1 MTAAK
6 AKKKLKKAAVKAI
19 KSARKPVSKKTS
31 KPAKL
36 AKPKAPAAKKT
47 PPPAPKKPAVKAV
60 ASQPAKTPPPK
71 PAKVEKTPSPVSS
84 GKEAAGEPQAPE
96 IFHNPYGASDEAVE
110 DTGEALGVV
119 FPKTV
124 IRIWKAV
131 NGAEINDWKFHP
143 VREPS
148 GSASKADI
156 IMMNGDNRPEDLSD
170 DFITIAEQDGNH
182 LVLEKEDDRLLPDL
196 LLWDRDSAEVDP
208 YSEELE
214 NFAEEAE
221 ELRDELLASRRR

>member
-6 AKKKLKKAAVKAI
+6 AKKKPKKTAAKAA
-19 KSARKPVSKKTS
+19 KSARKPVAKKS
-31 KPAKL
+31 PKAAKT
-36 AKPKAPAAKKT
+36 AKAKAPAALK
-47 PPPAPKKPAVKAV
+47 PVVPAPKKSPVKTV
-60 ASQPAKTPPPK
+60 APQPAKTPPPK
-71 PAKVEKTPSPVSS
+71 PAKAEKAPASS
-84 GKEAAGEPQAPE
+84 GKESTGEAQAPE
-96 IFHNPYGASDEAVE
+96 VFHNPYGASDEAVE

-148 GSASKADI
+148 GGASKTDI

-182 LVLEKEDDRLLPDL
+182 LVLEKEDDRLLPEL
-196 LLWDRDSAEVDP
+196 LLWDRDSAEVDL